1 MLYFAGEVVLL
12 VVLLVLIIWYC
23 RTINGCYDILL
34 GLMRRVSPAAILAS
48 PALEEYLLNRTAT
61 KRRVGMT
68 ADEKIIDT
76 SLDCLIFTTPAGLVD
91 MINPTVTKT
100 FGFSPEQLLGQSIA
114 SLMSGEHAEKIDQQ
128 LKLMAEKQSGSV
140 FEGHTVCVA
149 DDESE
154 IPCWVSVLAIFNG
167 DDVSAFVAILR
178 DETELLAQQ
187 NEAELAKKQSETLLF
202 QILPRDIVARLNAGE
217 KDISFSIESATV
229 MFIDI
234 VKFSEYAAS
243 LTPQDIMGNLSQI
256 FAGFDEACSKYPL
269 LIKIKLI
276 GDVYM
281 CAGGLF
287 APDVAPAAHAE
298 QMIRFA
304 IDALQVIEAINEKLG
319 IGLAVRIG
327 VNSGGPILAGVLGTD
342 RPTFDIIGDAIN
354 VAARLQSTDPPGKI
368 QISEGTQALVSGMDF
383 PIEYRGE
390 IELKGKGKK
399 KTYLIDP
406 QSQPSAGIGGLL
418 QSTLDELARYM
429 PPPPR

>member
-1 MLYFAGEVVLL
+1 MMYFAGQVLL
-12 VVLLVLIIWYC
+12 LIVLLVLIIWYC
-23 RTINGCYDILL
+23 NTINDCYDILL
-34 GLMRRVSPAAILAS
+34 GLLRRVSPAAILAT
-48 PALEEYLLNRTAT
+48 PALEAYLLNRSAT

-68 ADEKIIDT
+68 PDEKIIDT
-76 SLDCLIFTTPAGLVD
+76 SLDCVIFTTAVGLVD
-91 MINPTVTKT
+91 MINPSVTKT

-114 SLMSGEHAEKIDQQ
+114 SLMTGDNAEKIDQQ

-149 DDESE
+149 DDETE
-154 IPCWVSVLAIFNG
+154 IPCWISLLAIFNG
-167 DDVSAFVAILR
+167 DDISGFVAILR
-178 DETELLAQQ
+178 DETALLAQQ
-187 NEAELAKKQSETLLF
+187 NEAEVAKKQSETLLF

-243 LTPQDIMGNLSQI
+243 MTPQDIMGNLGQI
-256 FAGFDEACSKYPL
+256 FAGFDDACSKYPL

-287 APDVAPAAHAE
+287 SPDAAPASHAE

-304 IDALQVIEAINEKLG
+304 LDALQVIEAINEKLG
-319 IGLAVRIG
+319 IALAVRIG

-342 RPTFDIIGDAIN
+342 RPTFDIIGDTIN

-368 QISEGTQALVSGMDF
+368 QISEATQALVAGMDF
-383 PIEYRGE
+383 PIEFRGE

-418 QSTLDELARYM
+418 QSTLDELVRYM
-429 PPPPR
+429 PPAPR